1 MDARPDLLWASLRL
15 LPMLC
20 LNLSLGL
27 NLGLNL
33 SSALAS
39 PVAMAASS
47 TLDAAAAKPLAL
59 PELRSFEADS
69 LAAIVA
75 SERGHGFWLVLW
87 DLECPYCM
95 KTLRLL
101 AAHQKTDRNLRV
113 VTVATDDIGQSDQ
126 LRQRLQEIGIQ
137 GSAWAFGEDSAQ
149 ALRYAVDP
157 GWRGEKPRAYYYD
170 ANGGRKAFTG
180 VLDPKQIQ
188 P

>member
-1 MDARPDLLWASLRL
+1 MHARSDVLLASLRL

-27 NLGLNL
+27 SLNLGL
-33 SSALAS
+33 ALAA
-39 PVAMAASS
+39 PVAEAAGSA
-47 TLDAAAAKPLAL
+47 LDAAAAKPLTV

-69 LAAIVA
+69 LAAIIA

-95 KTLRLL
+95 KSMRLL

-137 GSAWAFGEDSAQ
+137 GPAWAFGEDSAQ

-157 GWRGEKPRAYYYD
+157 TWRGEKPRAYYYD